1 MRATYVIYVWK
12 VFSMLQPGVTQTE
25 IVFVFQSLDVKNSM
39 NYIILKLDWKL
50 RCLELVE
57 NALS

>member
-1 MRATYVIYVWK
+1 
-12 VFSMLQPGVTQTE
+12 MLQPGVTQTE